1 MRHDRS
7 HYGYEYQ
14 FNHLF
19 HRRRV
24 ALLSISQ
31 PPMPPQ
37 HITTPTALRNLYGPA
52 RERSLKKEIP
62 SLDAHAVRFIGLS
75 PFVVLASSDAQGH
88 MDASPRGGDAGF
100 VKVLDEQT
108 LLLPDAPG
116 NNRLDTLENIIA
128 TGRLGTL
135 FMVPGF
141 DETLRMNG
149 RAVLSTDPADLAL
162 CADARRT
169 PARVIRLTVESVY
182 LHCGKS
188 LMRSQLWDASR
199 QTDRAQLPS
208 MAEMMRDQIRAF
220 KGEDIVAETQAQM
233 LERYRQSL

>member
-1 MRHDRS
+1 MTAH
-7 HYGYEYQ
+7 
-14 FNHLF
+14 
-19 HRRRV
+19 
-24 ALLSISQ
+24 
-31 PPMPPQ
+31 
-37 HITTPTALRNLYGPA
+37 HIKTLPALRQLYGPA

-62 SLDAHAVRFIGLS
+62 SLDAHAVQFIGLS
-75 PFVVLASSDAQGH
+75 PFVVLASSDADGH

-108 LLLPDAPG
+108 LLVPDSPG

-141 DETLRMNG
+141 DETLRVNG

-162 CADARRT
+162 CVDARRT
-169 PARVIRLTVESVY
+169 PALVIRLTVESVY
-182 LHCGKS
+182 LHCAKAF
-188 LMRSQLWDASR
+188 MRSGLWDASR
-199 QTDRAQLPS
+199 RTDRAQMPS

-220 KGEDIVAETQAQM
+220 KGEEIEAETQDQM
-233 LERYRQSL
+233 LARYRQSL

>member
-1 MRHDRS
+1 MTAH
-7 HYGYEYQ
+7 
-14 FNHLF
+14 
-19 HRRRV
+19 
-24 ALLSISQ
+24 
-31 PPMPPQ
+31 
-37 HITTPTALRNLYGPA
+37 HITTLTALRQLYGPA

-62 SLDAHAVRFIGLS
+62 ALDAHAVRFIGLS
-75 PFVVLASSDAQGH
+75 PFVVLASSDTDGH
-88 MDASPRGGDAGF
+88 MDASPRGGEPGF
-100 VKVLDEQT
+100 IKVLDAQT
-108 LLLPDAPG
+108 LLIADAPG

-141 DETLRMNG
+141 DETLRVNG

-169 PARVIRLTVESVY
+169 PALVIRLTVESVY
-182 LHCGKS
+182 LHCAKA

-199 QTDRAQLPS
+199 HTDRAQLPS
-208 MAEMMRDQIRAF
+208 MGEMMRDQIRAF
-220 KGEDIVAETQAQM
+220 RGEEIETETQAQM